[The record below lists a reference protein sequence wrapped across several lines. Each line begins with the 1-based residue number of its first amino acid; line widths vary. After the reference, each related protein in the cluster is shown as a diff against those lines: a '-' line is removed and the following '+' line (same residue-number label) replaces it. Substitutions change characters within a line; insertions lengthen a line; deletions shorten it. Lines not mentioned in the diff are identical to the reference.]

1 MPLLRPRSARPGR
14 RFGWR
19 DALAYA
25 RAIPNMAWPRDA
37 RISWRSLSGISALDP
52 RLLPR
57 QRWFVA
63 ADGGQIAWR
72 SYDSS
77 GAAHLVLIHGSACFG
92 DQFDRLARDIA
103 AAGLAQVH
111 TLDMRGHGA
120 SDQAGGCPDR
130 FALDIGEFVAAL
142 RRDGGQLPVVL
153 GGHSAGGGLV
163 LNALAGG
170 FVPAAAG
177 ALLFAP
183 FLGIASPTVRPLF
196 GGWLKRVRLLRLAGA
211 VLANLAGVT
220 RWNRLTVAEFN
231 PEASLHDLRY
241 AREWSFATVAGF
253 GPGPAAQ
260 DRVRLAALPVMLI
273 AGDRDE
279 CFRAELYPREIARLA
294 PAADCI
300 VLPGLGHWDV
310 LTDRAALDACAQW
323 LGKLVP
329 TAEGRSID
337 EGLER
342 HARIA

>member
-1 MPLLRPRSARPGR
+1 MPLLRPDQARLGR

-25 RAIPNMAWPRDA
+25 RAIPTMAWPRDA
-37 RISWRSLSGISALDP
+37 RISWRSLGGVSALDP
-52 RLLPR
+52 RQLPR

-63 ADGGQIAWR
+63 ADGGRIAWR
-72 SYDSS
+72 SYGGS
-77 GAAHLVLIHGSACFG
+77 GTVHLVLVHGSACFG
-92 DQFDRLARDIA
+92 DQFDRLAREIA

-120 SDQAGGCPDR
+120 SDSPGDCPDR
-130 FALDIGEFVAAL
+130 FARDIGEFVAAL
-142 RRDGGQLPVVL
+142 RSDNGRLSLVL

-170 FVPAAAG
+170 FVEGAAG
-177 ALLFAP
+177 ALLLAP
-183 FLGIASPTVRPLF
+183 FLGIANPTVRPLF
-196 GGWLKRVRLLRLAGA
+196 GGWLKRVRLLRLAG
-211 VLANLAGVT
+211 VILANLAGST

-231 PEASLHDLRY
+231 PEANLHDPRY

-253 GPGPAAQ
+253 SPGPAMQ
-260 DRVRLAALPVMLI
+260 DCGKLATVPVMLI

-294 PAADCI
+294 PSADCI

-310 LTDRAALDACAQW
+310 LTDRAALEACANW

-329 TAEGRSID
+329 AAEGLSTD
-337 EGLER
+337 GGLER